1 MIMVQRMWLLRDEYG
16 AHMTWEPKWSIGVIS
31 GTSMDGIDVA
41 LLRTDGRDRI
51 EHGPGATLPYP
62 VRLREAL
69 ISVINTPAQA
79 ESGDLSALEDA
90 VTDAHCD
97 AVTYILN
104 AHDISPRSII
114 SVGLHGQTVFHRPE
128 HRFTRQLMN
137 GQRAADRLGLT
148 IVNRFRHADVAA
160 GGQGAPLVPLYH
172 QALARGLAQPLMVL
186 NLGGV
191 ANITYLD
198 GDIISAFDTGPASAM
213 IDDFVRQRTG
223 QSFDT
228 DGALA
233 ARGHT
238 DEGLVADFLT
248 HPYFARPAPKSLD
261 RNAFH
266 AWMRLVASLSD
277 ADGAATLTRFTVE
290 FVAAALKHVPHPP
303 KRWLVCGGGRL
314 NGFLMDAL
322 RQRLGVPVDP
332 VEAVGW
338 NGDFLEAECFA
349 WLAIRSIAGLP
360 LSIPSTTGVPEPMR
374 GGDIWVPKGPSR

>member
-1 MIMVQRMWLLRDEYG
+1 MDERG
-16 AHMTWEPKWSIGVIS
+16 IGMDTEPKWSVGVIS

-41 LLRTDGRDRI
+41 LLRTDGRDLI
-51 EHGPGATLPYP
+51 EHGPGATRPYP
-62 VRLREAL
+62 ARLREAL
-69 ISVINTPAQA
+69 ISVINTPSQA

-97 AVTYILN
+97 AVTYILD
-104 AHDISPRSII
+104 AHNMSPRSITC
-114 SVGLHGQTVFHRPE
+114 VGLHGQTVFHRPE
-128 HRFTRQLMN
+128 RRFTRQLMN
-137 GQRAADRLGLT
+137 GQRAANRLGLT
-148 IVNRFRHADVAA
+148 SVNRFRHADIAA

-172 QALARGLAQPLMVL
+172 QALARGLAQPVMVL

-191 ANITYLD
+191 ANVTFLD
-198 GDIISAFDTGPASAM
+198 GEMISAFDTGPASAM

-223 QSFDT
+223 QSFDM

-233 ARGHT
+233 ARGRA
-238 DEGLVADFLT
+238 DEAIVADFLA
-248 HPYFARPAPKSLD
+248 HPYFARSAPKSLD

-266 AWMRLVASLSD
+266 DWMKLVASLSD
-277 ADGAATLTRFTVE
+277 ADGAATLTRFTIE
-290 FVAAALKHVPHPP
+290 SVAAALKHVPRPP

-314 NGFLMDAL
+314 NGFLMHAL

-349 WLAIRSIAGLP
+349 WLAVRSIAGLP
-360 LSIPSTTGVPEPMR
+360 LSLPSTTGVPEPMR
-374 GGDIWVPKGPSR
+374 GGEIWLPKGPSR

>member
-1 MIMVQRMWLLRDEYG
+1 MDERG
-16 AHMTWEPKWSIGVIS
+16 TGMDTEPKWSIGVIS

-41 LLRTDGRDRI
+41 LLRTDGRDLI
-51 EHGPGATLPYP
+51 EHGPGVTIPYP
-62 VRLREAL
+62 ARLREAL

-97 AVTYILN
+97 AVTHILDI
-104 AHDISPRSII
+104 HDISPRSITC
-114 SVGLHGQTVFHRPE
+114 VGLHGQTVFHRPE
-128 HRFTRQLMN
+128 RRFTRQLMN

-148 IVNRFRHADVAA
+148 CVNRFRHADLAA

-172 QALARGLAQPLMVL
+172 QALARGLVLPVMVI

-191 ANITYLD
+191 ANITFLD

-233 ARGHT
+233 ARGRA
-238 DEGLVADFLT
+238 DEAIVADFLA
-248 HPYFARPAPKSLD
+248 HSYFARPAPKSLD

-266 AWMRLVASLSD
+266 DWMKLVASLSD
-277 ADGAATLTRFTVE
+277 ADGAATLTQFTVE
-290 FVAAALKHVPHPP
+290 SVAAALKHVPRPP
-303 KRWLVCGGGRL
+303 IRWLVCGGGRL
-314 NGFLMDAL
+314 NGFLMHAL

-349 WLAIRSIAGLP
+349 WLAVRSIGGLP
-360 LSIPSTTGVPEPMR
+360 LSLPSTTGVPSPTR
-374 GGDIWVPKGPSR
+374 GGEIWLPKGPS

>member
-1 MIMVQRMWLLRDEYG
+1 MDERG
-16 AHMTWEPKWSIGVIS
+16 TGMDTEPKWSVGVIS

-41 LLRTDGRDRI
+41 LLRTDGRDLI

-62 VRLREAL
+62 ARLRKAL
-69 ISVINTPAQA
+69 IAVINTPAQA

-97 AVTYILN
+97 AVTHILDAN
-104 AHDISPRSII
+104 NISPRSII
-114 SVGLHGQTVFHRPE
+114 CVGLHGQTVFHRPE
-128 HRFTRQLMN
+128 RRFTRQLMN

-148 IVNRFRHADVAA
+148 CVNRFRHADLAA

-172 QALARGLAQPLMVL
+172 QALARHLAQPLMVL

-191 ANITYLD
+191 ANVTSLD

-233 ARGHT
+233 ARGHA
-238 DEGLVADFLT
+238 DEALVADFLA

-266 AWMRLVASLSD
+266 DWMKLVASLSD
-277 ADGAATLTRFTVE
+277 ADGAATLTQFTVE
-290 FVAAALKHVPHPP
+290 SVAAALTQVSRPP

-314 NGFLMDAL
+314 NGFLMHAL

-349 WLAIRSIAGLP
+349 WLTVRSIAGLP
-360 LSIPSTTGVPEPMR
+360 LSVPSTTGVPEPMR
-374 GGDIWVPKGPSR
+374 GGEIWLPKGPSR